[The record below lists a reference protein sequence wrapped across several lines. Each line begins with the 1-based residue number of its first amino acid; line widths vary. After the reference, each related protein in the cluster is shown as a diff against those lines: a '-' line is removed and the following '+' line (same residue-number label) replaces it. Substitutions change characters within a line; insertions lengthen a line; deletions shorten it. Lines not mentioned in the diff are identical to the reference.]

1 MKLYTSKQ
9 TVLQNP
15 QMRNL
20 LLICVLIFN
29 IFHQLNAQKTI
40 YLNYKLDTDTLF
52 NVKKFNDSLSVKYF
66 LDNKIETIAEKGH
79 LEASL
84 DSLKYTNDSLCN
96 AYMHLGPVYQWTK
109 LHWKITDPIFQKASS
124 WDSKYEKKPISLNKL
139 NKQKKRLLNQATE
152 RGYPFASIYLE
163 KIKIDTNE
171 IEADLKAEKGPFIT
185 MDDITVEGEKIVSE
199 PKLWYNLLDIKK
211 GKPFTAGKITQI
223 DQRINELPFAGTS
236 APTQIIFKDDMASL
250 RLYLKKKK
258 SNHFDVILGL
268 QPTAGSDP
276 TQTRT
281 ILTGQITADVYNML
295 SAGERIFI
303 DYRRFDKEDQNI
315 QLGLTWPYILGSK
328 IGGDGQFILQKRD
341 TTNLDIQYN
350 IGAKIPLKNRSSV
363 KIFLQNNLS
372 NILSVNK
379 IQILNSGKLPSI
391 LDYRRSSFGLEAAWT
406 SLDYI
411 LNPSGGWDIKI
422 KTLAGLRSIK
432 KNQKILDLSTPE
444 IDFNAQYDSLNK
456 KTEQFRLDFVIEKYI
471 QIFNRQVIKTSVNSG
486 NIFSTQKPLRNELY
500 RIGGYRLLRGFD
512 EQSLEVSQYMVG
524 TLEYRY
530 ILGPLSYVF
539 LFSDVAYI
547 KSQFSDVNYTD
558 SPISLGLGLTL
569 ETKAGLFGIVAAVG
583 QRKSLPFDFRSP
595 KIHFGYVSV
604 F

>member
-9 TVLQNP
+9 TVSQKALK
-15 QMRNL
+15 RKL
-20 LLICVLIFN
+20 LLAGVLIFN
-29 IFHQLNAQKTI
+29 ILCNIQAQKSI
-40 YLNYKLDTDTLF
+40 YLNYKFDCDTSYIT
-52 NVKKFNDSLSVKYF
+52 KKFNDSLSLRYF
-66 LDNKIETIAEKGH
+66 LSQKIENLAEKGN

-84 DSLKYTNDSLCN
+84 DSFKITSDTTFSAQLHK
-96 AYMHLGPVYQWTK
+96 GPAYQWTS
-109 LHWKITDPIFQKASS
+109 LHWKITDPIFQKTSN
-124 WDSKYEKKPISLNKL
+124 WDTKYEKKLISLKNL

-152 RGYPFASIYLE
+152 RGYPFANIYFDQIT
-163 KIKIDTNE
+163 IKYNE
-171 IEADLKAEKGPFIT
+171 ITADLKAEKGPFIT

-199 PKLWYNLLDIKK
+199 PNLWYNLLDIKK
-211 GKPFTAGKITQI
+211 GKAFTTGKITQI
-223 DQRINELPFAGTS
+223 DQRINELPFAETS
-236 APTQIIFKDDMASL
+236 APTQIVFKEDMASL

-295 SAGERIFI
+295 SSGERIFI

-315 QLGLTWPYILGSK
+315 QLGLTWPYISGSK
-328 IGGDGQFILQKRD
+328 ICGDGQFILQKRD

-372 NILSVNK
+372 NILSINK
-379 IQILNSGKLPSI
+379 IQILNAGKLPSI
-391 LDYRRSSFGLEAAWT
+391 LDYRRSSFGLEGAWT
-406 SLDYI
+406 SLDYL
-411 LNPSGGWDIKI
+411 LNPSGGWDIKL

-432 KNQKILDLSTPE
+432 KNQKILDLSTQE

-456 KTEQFRLDFVIEKYI
+456 KTEQFRLDVIIEKYT
-471 QIFNRQVIKTSVNSG
+471 QVFNRQVIKTSVNSG
-486 NIFSTQKPLRNELY
+486 NIFSSQKPLRNELY

-512 EQSLEVSQYMVG
+512 EQSLEVSQYLVG

-530 ILGPLSYVF
+530 LLGPLSYVF
-539 LFSDVAYI
+539 LFSDIGYI
-547 KSQFSDVNYTD
+547 KSQFNDVNYTD
-558 SPISLGLGLTL
+558 TPISLGIGLTL

-583 QRKSLPFDFRSP
+583 QRNSLPFDFRSP